1 MSMKTINLSLNLIQ
15 FIFILH
21 FRLSIRNVAYIGL
34 RSVDRYERL
43 VLEKFGIT
51 AFGME
56 DVERYGNI
64 FYNFE
69 SFLFK
74 WFMGIHLTC

>member
-1 MSMKTINLSLNLIQ
+1 MTNELKKINLVYIG
-15 FIFILH
+15 F

-43 VLEKFGIT
+43 VIEKFGIT

-56 DVERYGNI
+56 DIERYG
-64 FYNFE
+64 
-69 SFLFK
+69 L
-74 WFMGIHLTC
+74 HLK